1 MIARIRN
8 FYCQTEASFRQ
19 TQVIEHFTVN
29 LARNVSIMLDNIGI
43 HSQTIFST
51 LLAMDNV
58 HYRLIFD
65 PQKSRR
71 EKRNSRKEILKSS
84 KCQNLVAK
92 SCKIGKIYPWEVPKF
107 LY

>member
-1 MIARIRN
+1 MIARIKN

-29 LARNVSIMLDNIGI
+29 LARNVSIMLDNVGI

-58 HYRLIFD
+58 HYRLILIHRNPD
-65 PQKSRR
+65 EKS
-71 EKRNSRKEILKSS
+71 EIP
-84 KCQNLVAK
+84 
-92 SCKIGKIYPWEVPKF
+92 GKKF
-107 LY
+107 